1 MVAVTALSR
10 SLDVAAALLEL
21 ANSEEGR
28 ELIRRLLGTRR
39 PTVEEIAERVR
50 ALPVPPPPKT
60 KGE

>member
-1 MVAVTALSR
+1 MGTALDG
-10 SLDVAAALLEL
+10 SLAVAGQLLNL